1 LPLSKNYTSGTRP
14 VHTEFFKL
22 KVQFHHFTKLTMQV
36 AQQWLAASPFNLGI
50 KQVHFL
56 ISHEFWPQLRSHFG
70 YCSVKYPVSVD
81 PQPWD
86 NSDIQRLVAMTTILL
101 PRVKAKSCIV
111 YLRLQDR
118 EYVLLRNFVVLANRW
133 VSLTCIGGGSGL
145 FPFLG
150 VANTPC
156 PIDGNDIYPADTD
169 THADADVDMDMD
181 MDDGI
186 GARAHEAA
194 AVDAQS
200 HYKIPPQDPQ
210 TRTA

>member
-1 LPLSKNYTSGTRP
+1 
-14 VHTEFFKL
+14 
-22 KVQFHHFTKLTMQV
+22 MQV

-118 EYVLLRNFVVLANRW
+118 D
-133 VSLTCIGGGSGL
+133 GL